1 MTIEQLFTDMFS
13 SGRMCKGCYVK
24 ALACPDLNYKCPIH
38 DVPNI
43 IIFKGKK

>member
-38 DVPNI
+38 DLEDI
-43 IIFKGKK
+43 TLKES